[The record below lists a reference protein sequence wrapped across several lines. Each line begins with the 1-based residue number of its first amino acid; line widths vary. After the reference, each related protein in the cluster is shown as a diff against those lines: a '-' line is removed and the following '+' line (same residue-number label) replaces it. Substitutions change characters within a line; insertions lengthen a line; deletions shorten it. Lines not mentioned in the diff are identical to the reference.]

1 MPLMPW
7 RFYRYMLTD
16 VLRQFAITAVI
27 LVVVIAFGAA
37 IKPMSSDNLVTG
49 WDVAKYLVFAIV
61 PMLQFALPF
70 AGAFAATIGLHRM
83 SQDNEIIAMSV
94 SGQSYVRLLAPMALF
109 GVILTLLVAL
119 LTQSIIP
126 LFVGKMT
133 TAMSKDLPRLLTNSI
148 KQHTPFVEK
157 NMIIWAED
165 IFVIEDGDQER
176 MALEHMAVAKIDDT
190 GRANMYLT
198 AAASVVDVKRTGG
211 QTSMLVNFKDSAQ
224 WTSNADGS
232 GFLRGAKEGHLTHA
246 IDLPSLTKQ
255 RPSSLT
261 RSALLDLRTYPRK
274 YPKVNAAAIAL
285 ESSLSEI
292 RFFDKVNEQFQVSN
306 SLACDTVTGGR
317 ELVITANKMKGS
329 TFVPPITVISISGT
343 GEERVLNPKYARL
356 IVDQTETGII
366 DSVTFQMKD
375 VIVGAGE
382 VGENL
387 RGELVVPSLRIRDLP
402 LQSETRELT
411 VSEILALADT
421 SQSKTV
427 LKSANRLRLQLSQ
440 MEGQIIGRIGQRW
453 AVSVLPLLAIVLGSL
468 FAIRFSTKP
477 PLSVYAK
484 VFTPTVVALLLV
496 FAGGQMVRDAREISG
511 FAIMWSGNLGLT
523 FMVFF
528 NWMLLRKN

>member
-1 MPLMPW
+1 
-7 RFYRYMLTD
+7 MLTD

-70 AGAFAATIGLHRM
+70 SGAFAATIGLHRM